1 MIYNCSQVERLKKYI
16 RKKRGKKGNNF
27 NTWNGQ
33 GETYKA
39 TCGVLH
45 VVLFF
50 WKIGMYRR
58 HVNRGNHVF

>member
-16 RKKRGKKGNNF
+16 RKKQGKKRNNF
-27 NTWNGQ
+27 DTWNGQ
-33 GETYKA
+33 KETYKA

-50 WKIGMYRR
+50 
-58 HVNRGNHVF
+58 